1 MKHCIACGK
10 ILPETSLFKLSSA
23 PASAQ
28 DIPDETQLKEDRG
41 VELSLHQCEGC
52 GLVQFVCEPVAYYRD
67 VIRAGG
73 GSSTM
78 EELRTGQYRHLIETY
93 HLEGKTFLEAGCGR
107 GEFLKFLQKFPIEIY
122 GMEHKADLVR
132 TAQSEG
138 LFVWREFPEREDQ
151 QFGHSPEASMLPE
164 SGWSVPEKPFDVFLS
179 FNFLEHQ
186 PRPDIMLKAIRNNL
200 AEDGMGLVTVPSLE
214 YILEKGS
221 YYELIRDHIAYYTFD
236 TLRALLNHCGFEV
249 LEEEMVNRDTL
260 SMIVRK
266 TALPKETSGTR
277 KQENGEES
285 PDAGSEIGNESRKR
299 NGKAGAV
306 GAAGIIA
313 PLTDGYKIVTGEVN
327 NLTERLSRDKKRLA
341 MWGASHQGFT
351 LASTSGLGEHLAYI
365 IDSAPFKQGR
375 FAPASHVPIVAPDH
389 YFADPV
395 DAILI
400 VAPGYTDEIAGI
412 IRKKFGEKVEVMT
425 LRTNRIEKMYS

>member
-10 ILPETSLFKLSSA
+10 ILPEKSLFELTSA

-28 DIPDETQLKEDRG
+28 DIPDAKEVQSDKG
-41 VELSLHQCEGC
+41 VTLHLHQCSGC
-52 GLVQFVCEPVAYYRD
+52 GLVQFDCEPVAYYRD

-78 EELRTGQYRHLIETY
+78 RELRTTQYRHLIETY
-93 HLEGKTFLEAGCGR
+93 HLEGKTFFEAGCGR
-107 GEFLKFLQKFPIEIY
+107 GEFLKFLQEFPVEIY
-122 GMEHKADLVR
+122 GMEHKADLVEM
-132 TAQSEG
+132 AQKEG
-138 LFVWREFPEREDQ
+138 LRVWREFPEREDQ
-151 QFGHSPEASMLPE
+151 RFGHSPEASMLPE
-164 SGWSVPEKPFDVFLS
+164 GGWSVPEKPFDVFLS

-186 PRPDIMLKAIRNNL
+186 PRPDVMLKAIWNNL
-200 AEDGMGLVTVPSLE
+200 EEDGMGLVTVPSLE

-249 LEEEMVNRDTL
+249 LEEEMINRDTL

-266 TALPKETSGTR
+266 TRMPEQGGDTDET
-277 KQENGEES
+277 
-285 PDAGSEIGNESRKR
+285 
-299 NGKAGAV
+299 KAGAL
-306 GAAGIIA
+306 ADTNIIA
-313 PLTDGYKIVTGEVN
+313 PLTEGHEIVTGEVHA
-327 NLTERLSRDKKRLA
+327 LIERLVREGKRLA

-351 LASTSGLGEHLAYI
+351 LASTSELGAHLAYI

-389 YFADPV
+389 YFEDPV
-395 DAILI
+395 DAVLI

-412 IRKKFGEKVEVMT
+412 IKTRFGENVEAMT
-425 LRTNRIEKMYS
+425 LRTNRIEHL

>member
-10 ILPETSLFKLSSA
+10 ILPETSLFELSSA

-28 DIPDETQLKEDRG
+28 DIPDAVQLKTDQG
-41 VELSLHQCEGC
+41 VALSLHQCKSC

-78 EELRTGQYRHLIETY
+78 EELRTTQYRHLIETY

-107 GEFLKFLQKFPIEIY
+107 GEFLKFLQKFPVEIY
-122 GMEHKADLVR
+122 GMEHKEDLVK

-138 LFVWREFPEREDQ
+138 LRVWREFPEREDQ
-151 QFGHSPEASMLPE
+151 HFGHSSETSMLPE

-200 AEDGMGLVTVPSLE
+200 AENGMGLVTVPSLE

-249 LEEEMVNRDTL
+249 LEEEMINRDTL

-266 TALPKETSGTR
+266 TALPENRTEGTSELKPAVSIAVEDLAKETAR
-277 KQENGEES
+277 GEAETT
-285 PDAGSEIGNESRKR
+285 D
-299 NGKAGAV
+299 
-306 GAAGIIA
+306 IIA
-313 PLTDGYKIVTGEVN
+313 PLTEGYKIVTGEVN
-327 NLTERLSRDKKRLA
+327 TLIERLSREGKRLA

-351 LASTSGLGEHLAYI
+351 LASTSGLGGHLAYI

-375 FAPASHVPIVAPDH
+375 FAPASHVPIVAPEH
-389 YFADPV
+389 YFEDPV

-412 IRKKFGEKVEVMT
+412 IKNRFGKQVEVMT
-425 LRTNRIEKMYS
+425 LRTNRIECL

>member
-10 ILPETSLFKLSSA
+10 LLPEQSLFELTSA

-28 DIPDETQLKEDRG
+28 DIPDAKEVQQDEG
-41 VELSLHQCEGC
+41 VTLHLRQCGGC
-52 GLVQFVCEPVAYYRD
+52 GLVQFDCEPVSYYRD

-78 EELRTGQYRHLIETY
+78 RELRTSQYRHLIETY
-93 HLEGKTFLEAGCGR
+93 HLEGKTFFEAGCGR
-107 GEFLKFLQKFPIEIY
+107 GEFLKFLQEFPVEIY
-122 GMEHKADLVR
+122 GMEHKADLVE
-132 TAQSEG
+132 TAQAEG
-138 LFVWREFPEREDQ
+138 LHVWREFPEREDQ
-151 QFGHSPEASMLPE
+151 RFGHSPEASMLQE

-186 PRPDIMLKAIRNNL
+186 PRPDVMLKAIWNNL

-214 YILEKGS
+214 YILEKES

-249 LEEEMVNRDTL
+249 LEEEMINGDTL
-260 SMIVRK
+260 SMVVRK
-266 TALPKETSGTR
+266 TAMPETDADVSAAGSVQSGTP
-277 KQENGEES
+277 S
-285 PDAGSEIGNESRKR
+285 
-299 NGKAGAV
+299 GAT
-306 GAAGIIA
+306 IIA
-313 PLTDGYKIVTGEVN
+313 PLTEGYKIVTGEVRA
-327 NLTERLSRDKKRLA
+327 LTDRLVREGRRLA

-351 LASTSGLGEHLAYI
+351 LASTSELGEHLAYI

-389 YFADPV
+389 YFEDPV
-395 DAILI
+395 DAVLI

-412 IRKKFGEKVEVMT
+412 IKTKFGEKVETMT
-425 LRTNRIEKMYS
+425 LRTNRIEHL

>member
-1 MKHCIACGK
+1 MKHCIACGR
-10 ILPETSLFKLSSA
+10 ILPETSLFELTSA

-28 DIPDETQLKEDRG
+28 DIPDAKEVQNDEG
-41 VELSLHQCEGC
+41 VTLHLRQCGCC
-52 GLVQFVCEPVAYYRD
+52 GLVQFDCEPVSYYRD

-78 EELRTGQYRHLIETY
+78 RELRTSQYRHLIEPY
-93 HLEGKTFLEAGCGR
+93 HLEGKTFFEAGCGR
-107 GEFLKFLQKFPIEIY
+107 GEFLKFLQEFPVEIY
-122 GMEHKADLVR
+122 GMEHKADLVEMAR
-132 TAQSEG
+132 KEG
-138 LFVWREFPEREDQ
+138 LRVWREFPEREDQ
-151 QFGHSPEASMLPE
+151 RFGHSPEASMLPE

-186 PRPDIMLKAIRNNL
+186 PRPDVMLKAIWNNL

-214 YILEKGS
+214 YILEKES

-249 LEEEMVNRDTL
+249 LEEEMINRDTL

-266 TALPKETSGTR
+266 TAMPETDADVSAAGSVQSGTP
-277 KQENGEES
+277 S
-285 PDAGSEIGNESRKR
+285 
-299 NGKAGAV
+299 GAT
-306 GAAGIIA
+306 IIA
-313 PLTDGYKIVTGEVN
+313 PLTEGYKIVTGEVRA
-327 NLTERLSRDKKRLA
+327 LTDRLVREGRRLA

-351 LASTSGLGEHLAYI
+351 LASTSELGEHLAYI

-389 YFADPV
+389 YFEDPV
-395 DAILI
+395 DAVLI

-412 IRKKFGEKVEVMT
+412 IKTKFGEKVETMT
-425 LRTNRIEKMYS
+425 LSTNRIEHL

>member
-10 ILPETSLFKLSSA
+10 LLPEQSLFELTSA

-28 DIPDETQLKEDRG
+28 DIPDAKEVQQDEG
-41 VELSLHQCEGC
+41 VTLHLRQCGCC
-52 GLVQFVCEPVAYYRD
+52 GLVQFDCEPVPYYRD

-78 EELRTGQYRHLIETY
+78 RELRTSQYRHLIEIY
-93 HLEGKTFLEAGCGR
+93 HLEGKTFFEAGCGR
-107 GEFLKFLQKFPIEIY
+107 GEFLKFLQEFPVEIY
-122 GMEHKADLVR
+122 GMEHKADLVE
-132 TAQSEG
+132 TAQAEG
-138 LFVWREFPEREDQ
+138 LHVWREFPEREDQ
-151 QFGHSPEASMLPE
+151 RFGHSPEASMLQE

-186 PRPDIMLKAIRNNL
+186 PRPDVMLKAIWNNL

-214 YILEKGS
+214 YILEKES

-249 LEEEMVNRDTL
+249 LEEEMINRDTL
-260 SMIVRK
+260 SMVVRK
-266 TALPKETSGTR
+266 TAMPETDADISAAGSVQSGTP
-277 KQENGEES
+277 S
-285 PDAGSEIGNESRKR
+285 
-299 NGKAGAV
+299 GAT
-306 GAAGIIA
+306 IIA
-313 PLTDGYKIVTGEVN
+313 PLTEGYKIVTGEVRA
-327 NLTERLSRDKKRLA
+327 LTDRLVREGRRLA

-351 LASTSGLGEHLAYI
+351 LASTSELGEHLAYI

-389 YFADPV
+389 YFEDPV
-395 DAILI
+395 DAVLI

-412 IRKKFGEKVEVMT
+412 IKTKFGEKVETMT
-425 LRTNRIEKMYS
+425 LRTNRIEHL

>member
-1 MKHCIACGK
+1 MKHCIACGR
-10 ILPETSLFKLSSA
+10 ILPETSLFELTSA

-28 DIPDETQLKEDRG
+28 DIPDAKEVQNDEG
-41 VELSLHQCEGC
+41 VTLHLRQCSSC
-52 GLVQFVCEPVAYYRD
+52 GLVQFDCEPVAYYRD

-78 EELRTGQYRHLIETY
+78 RELRASQYRHLIETY

-107 GEFLKFLQKFPIEIY
+107 GEFLKFLQEFPVEIY
-122 GMEHKADLVR
+122 GMEHKADLVE
-132 TAQSEG
+132 TARKEG
-138 LFVWREFPEREDQ
+138 LRVWREFPEREDQ
-151 QFGHSPEASMLPE
+151 RFGHSPEASMLPE

-186 PRPDIMLKAIRNNL
+186 PRPDIMLKAIWNNL

-249 LEEEMVNRDTL
+249 LEEEMINRDTL

-266 TALPKETSGTR
+266 TAMPETDA
-277 KQENGEES
+277 
-285 PDAGSEIGNESRKR
+285 DAGAEG
-299 NGKAGAV
+299 V
-306 GAAGIIA
+306 GAMTADASIIA
-313 PLTDGYKIVTGEVN
+313 PLTEGYEIVTAEVRA
-327 NLTERLSRDKKRLA
+327 LTDRLAREGKCLA

-351 LASTSGLGEHLAYI
+351 LASTSELGKHLAYI

-375 FAPASHVPIVAPDH
+375 FAPASHVPIMAPDH
-389 YFADPV
+389 YFEEPV
-395 DAILI
+395 DAVLI

-412 IRKKFGEKVEVMT
+412 IKTRFGGKVETMT
-425 LRTNRIEKMYS
+425 LRTNRIEHL

>member
-10 ILPETSLFKLSSA
+10 ILPEKSLFNLKNA

-28 DIPDETQLKEDRG
+28 DIPDVDEVKDDQGITLQ
-41 VELSLHQCEGC
+41 LHQCSGC
-52 GLVQFVCEPVAYYRD
+52 GLVQFDYEPVAYYRD

-78 EELRTGQYRHLIETY
+78 RELRTSQYRHLIETY

-107 GEFLKFLQKFPIEIY
+107 GEFLKFLQEFPVEIY
-122 GMEHKADLVR
+122 GMEHKADLVAA
-132 TAQSEG
+132 AQADG
-138 LFVWREFPEREDQ
+138 LRVWREFPEREDQ
-151 QFGHSPEASMLPE
+151 KFGHSGEASMLPE
-164 SGWSVPEKPFDVFLS
+164 RGWSVPEKPFDVFLS

-186 PRPDIMLKAIRNNL
+186 PRPDVMLKAIWNNL

-214 YILEKGS
+214 YILEKES

-249 LEEEMVNRDTL
+249 LEEEMINRDTL

-266 TALPKETSGTR
+266 TAMPEASAESAGDR
-277 KQENGEES
+277 KVVA
-285 PDAGSEIGNESRKR
+285 DCAR
-299 NGKAGAV
+299 AD
-306 GAAGIIA
+306 AGIIA
-313 PLTDGYKIVTGEVN
+313 PLMEGHEIVTAEVRA
-327 NLTERLSRDKKRLA
+327 LTGRLAREGKRLA

-351 LASTSGLGEHLAYI
+351 LASTSELGKHLAYI

-375 FAPASHVPIVAPDH
+375 FAPASHVPIVPPDH
-389 YFADPV
+389 YFEEPV
-395 DAILI
+395 DAVLI

-412 IRKKFGEKVEVMT
+412 IKTRFGGKVEIMT
-425 LRTNRIEKMYS
+425 LRTNRIEHL

>member
-1 MKHCIACGK
+1 MKHCIACGR
-10 ILPETSLFKLSSA
+10 ILPETSLFELTSA

-28 DIPDETQLKEDRG
+28 DIPDAKEVQNDEG
-41 VELSLHQCEGC
+41 VNLHLRQCSGC
-52 GLVQFVCEPVAYYRD
+52 GLVQFDCEPVAYYRD

-78 EELRTGQYRHLIETY
+78 RELRASQYRHLIETY
-93 HLEGKTFLEAGCGR
+93 HLEGKTFFEAGCGR
-107 GEFLKFLQKFPIEIY
+107 GEFLKFLQEFPVEIY
-122 GMEHKADLVR
+122 GMEHKADLVE
-132 TAQSEG
+132 TARKEG
-138 LFVWREFPEREDQ
+138 LRVWREFPEREDQ
-151 QFGHSPEASMLPE
+151 RFGHSPEASMLPE

-186 PRPDIMLKAIRNNL
+186 PRPDIMLKAIWNNL

-249 LEEEMVNRDTL
+249 LEEEMINRDTL

-266 TALPKETSGTR
+266 TAMPETDA
-277 KQENGEES
+277 
-285 PDAGSEIGNESRKR
+285 DAGAEG
-299 NGKAGAV
+299 V
-306 GAAGIIA
+306 GAMTADASIIA
-313 PLTDGYKIVTGEVN
+313 PLTEGYEIVTAEVRA
-327 NLTERLSRDKKRLA
+327 LTDRLAREGKRLA

-351 LASTSGLGEHLAYI
+351 LASTSELGKHLAYI

-375 FAPASHVPIVAPDH
+375 FAPASHVPIMAPDH
-389 YFADPV
+389 YFEEPV
-395 DAILI
+395 DAVLI

-412 IRKKFGEKVEVMT
+412 IKTRFGGKVEIMT
-425 LRTNRIEKMYS
+425 LRTNRIEHL

>member
-1 MKHCIACGK
+1 MKHCIACGR
-10 ILPETSLFKLSSA
+10 ILPETSLFELTSA

-28 DIPDETQLKEDRG
+28 DIPDAKEVQNDEG
-41 VELSLHQCEGC
+41 VTLHLRQCSGC
-52 GLVQFVCEPVAYYRD
+52 GLVQFDCEPVAYYRD

-78 EELRTGQYRHLIETY
+78 RELRTSQYRHLIETY
-93 HLEGKTFLEAGCGR
+93 HLEGKTFFEAGCGR
-107 GEFLKFLQKFPIEIY
+107 GEFLKFLQEFPVEIY
-122 GMEHKADLVR
+122 GMEHKADLVE
-132 TAQSEG
+132 TAQAEG
-138 LFVWREFPEREDQ
+138 LHVWREFPEREDQ
-151 QFGHSPEASMLPE
+151 RFGHSPEASMLQE

-186 PRPDIMLKAIRNNL
+186 PRPDIMLKAIWNNL

-249 LEEEMVNRDTL
+249 LEEEMINRDTL
-260 SMIVRK
+260 SMVVRK
-266 TALPKETSGTR
+266 TAMPET
-277 KQENGEES
+277 
-285 PDAGSEIGNESRKR
+285 DADASAEG
-299 NGKAGAV
+299 V
-306 GAAGIIA
+306 GAMTADASIIA
-313 PLTDGYKIVTGEVN
+313 PLTEGYEIVTAEVRA
-327 NLTERLSRDKKRLA
+327 LTDRLAREGKRLA

-351 LASTSGLGEHLAYI
+351 LASTSELGKHLAYI

-375 FAPASHVPIVAPDH
+375 FAPASHVPIMAPDH
-389 YFADPV
+389 YFEEPV
-395 DAILI
+395 DAVLI

-412 IRKKFGEKVEVMT
+412 IKTRFGKKVETMT
-425 LRTNRIEKMYS
+425 LRTNRIEHL

>member
-1 MKHCIACGK
+1 MKHCIACGR
-10 ILPETSLFKLSSA
+10 ILPETSLFELTSA

-28 DIPDETQLKEDRG
+28 DIPDAKEVQNDEG
-41 VELSLHQCEGC
+41 VTLHLRQCSGC
-52 GLVQFVCEPVAYYRD
+52 GLVQFDCEPVAYYRD

-78 EELRTGQYRHLIETY
+78 RELRASQYRHLIETY
-93 HLEGKTFLEAGCGR
+93 HLEGKTFFEAGCGR
-107 GEFLKFLQKFPIEIY
+107 GEFLKFLQEFPVEIY
-122 GMEHKADLVR
+122 GMEHKADLVEMAR
-132 TAQSEG
+132 KEG
-138 LFVWREFPEREDQ
+138 LRVWREFPEREDQ
-151 QFGHSPEASMLPE
+151 RFGHSPEASMLPE

-186 PRPDIMLKAIRNNL
+186 PRPDIMLKAIWNNL

-249 LEEEMVNRDTL
+249 LEEEMINRDTL

-266 TALPKETSGTR
+266 MAMPETDA
-277 KQENGEES
+277 
-285 PDAGSEIGNESRKR
+285 DAGAEG
-299 NGKAGAV
+299 V
-306 GAAGIIA
+306 GAMTADASIIA
-313 PLTDGYKIVTGEVN
+313 PLTEGYEIVTAEVRA
-327 NLTERLSRDKKRLA
+327 LTDRLAREGKRLA

-351 LASTSGLGEHLAYI
+351 LASTSELGKHLAYI

-375 FAPASHVPIVAPDH
+375 FAPASHVPIMAPDH
-389 YFADPV
+389 YFEEPV
-395 DAILI
+395 DAVLI

-412 IRKKFGEKVEVMT
+412 IKTRFGGKVETMT
-425 LRTNRIEKMYS
+425 LRTNRIEHL

>member
-1 MKHCIACGK
+1 MKHCIACGR
-10 ILPETSLFKLSSA
+10 ILPETSLFELTSA

-28 DIPDETQLKEDRG
+28 DIPDAKEVQNDEG
-41 VELSLHQCEGC
+41 VTLHLRQCSGC
-52 GLVQFVCEPVAYYRD
+52 GLVQFDCEPVAYYRD

-78 EELRTGQYRHLIETY
+78 RELRASQYRHLIETY
-93 HLEGKTFLEAGCGR
+93 HLEGKTFFEAGCGR
-107 GEFLKFLQKFPIEIY
+107 GEFLKFLQEFPVEIY
-122 GMEHKADLVR
+122 GMEHKADLVEMAR
-132 TAQSEG
+132 KEG
-138 LFVWREFPEREDQ
+138 LRVWREFPGREDQ
-151 QFGHSPEASMLPE
+151 RFGHSPEASMLPE

-186 PRPDIMLKAIRNNL
+186 PRPDIMLKAIWNNL

-249 LEEEMVNRDTL
+249 LEEEMINRDTL
-260 SMIVRK
+260 SMVVRK
-266 TALPKETSGTR
+266 MAMPETDA
-277 KQENGEES
+277 
-285 PDAGSEIGNESRKR
+285 DAGVKG
-299 NGKAGAV
+299 AGV
-306 GAAGIIA
+306 SIIA
-313 PLTDGYKIVTGEVN
+313 PLREGYEIVTAEVRA
-327 NLTERLSRDKKRLA
+327 LTERLAREGKRLA

-351 LASTSGLGEHLAYI
+351 LASTSELGKHLAYI

-375 FAPASHVPIVAPDH
+375 FAPASHVPIMAPDH
-389 YFADPV
+389 YFEEPV
-395 DAILI
+395 DAVLI

-412 IRKKFGEKVEVMT
+412 IKTRFGGKVETMT
-425 LRTNRIEKMYS
+425 LRTNRIEHL

>member
-10 ILPETSLFKLSSA
+10 LLPEQSLFELTSA

-28 DIPDETQLKEDRG
+28 DIPDAKEVQQDEG
-41 VELSLHQCEGC
+41 VTLHLRQCGCC
-52 GLVQFVCEPVAYYRD
+52 GLVQFDCEPVSYYRD

-78 EELRTGQYRHLIETY
+78 RELRTSQYRHLIETY
-93 HLEGKTFLEAGCGR
+93 HLEGKTFFEAGCGR
-107 GEFLKFLQKFPIEIY
+107 GEFLKFLQEFPVEIY
-122 GMEHKADLVR
+122 GMEHKADLVE
-132 TAQSEG
+132 TAQAEG
-138 LFVWREFPEREDQ
+138 LHVWREFPEREDQ
-151 QFGHSPEASMLPE
+151 RFGHSPEASMLQE

-186 PRPDIMLKAIRNNL
+186 PRPDVMLKAIWNNL

-214 YILEKGS
+214 YILEKES

-249 LEEEMVNRDTL
+249 LEEEMINRDTL
-260 SMIVRK
+260 SMVVRK
-266 TALPKETSGTR
+266 TAMPETDADVSAAGSAQSGTP
-277 KQENGEES
+277 S
-285 PDAGSEIGNESRKR
+285 
-299 NGKAGAV
+299 GAT
-306 GAAGIIA
+306 IIA
-313 PLTDGYKIVTGEVN
+313 PLTEGYKIVTGEVRA
-327 NLTERLSRDKKRLA
+327 LTDRLVREGRRLA

-351 LASTSGLGEHLAYI
+351 LASTSELGEHLAYI

-389 YFADPV
+389 YFEDPV
-395 DAILI
+395 DAVLI

-412 IRKKFGEKVEVMT
+412 IKTKFGEKVETMT
-425 LRTNRIEKMYS
+425 LRTNRIEHL

>member
-10 ILPETSLFKLSSA
+10 LLPEQSLFELTSA

-28 DIPDETQLKEDRG
+28 DIPDAKEVQQDEG
-41 VELSLHQCEGC
+41 VTLHLRQCGGC
-52 GLVQFVCEPVAYYRD
+52 GLVQFDCEPVSYYRD

-78 EELRTGQYRHLIETY
+78 RELRTSQYRHLIETY
-93 HLEGKTFLEAGCGR
+93 HLEGKTFFEAGCGR
-107 GEFLKFLQKFPIEIY
+107 GEFLKFLQEFPVEIY
-122 GMEHKADLVR
+122 GMEHKADLVE
-132 TAQSEG
+132 TAQAEG
-138 LFVWREFPEREDQ
+138 LHVWREFPEREDQ
-151 QFGHSPEASMLPE
+151 RFGRSPEASMLQE

-186 PRPDIMLKAIRNNL
+186 PRPDVMLKAIWNNL

-214 YILEKGS
+214 YILEKES

-249 LEEEMVNRDTL
+249 LEEEMINRDTL

-266 TALPKETSGTR
+266 TAMPETDADISAAGSVQSGTP
-277 KQENGEES
+277 S
-285 PDAGSEIGNESRKR
+285 
-299 NGKAGAV
+299 GAT
-306 GAAGIIA
+306 IIA
-313 PLTDGYKIVTGEVN
+313 PLTEGYKIVTGEVRA
-327 NLTERLSRDKKRLA
+327 LTDRLVREGRRLA

-351 LASTSGLGEHLAYI
+351 LASTSELGEHLAYI

-389 YFADPV
+389 YFEDPV
-395 DAILI
+395 DAVLI

-412 IRKKFGEKVEVMT
+412 IKTKFGEKVETMT
-425 LRTNRIEKMYS
+425 LRTNRIEHL

>member
-23 PASAQ
+23 PSSAQ
-28 DIPDETQLKEDRG
+28 NIPDEMQLKEDRG
-41 VELSLHQCEGC
+41 VELSLHQCESC

-78 EELRTGQYRHLIETY
+78 EALRTGQYRHLIETY

-107 GEFLKFLQKFPIEIY
+107 GEFLKFLQKFPVEIY
-122 GMEHKADLVR
+122 GMEHKEDLVR

-138 LFVWREFPEREDQ
+138 LRVWREFPEREDQ
-151 QFGHSPEASMLPE
+151 QFGHSPESSMLPE
-164 SGWSVPEKPFDVFLS
+164 FGWSVPEKPFDVFLS

-186 PRPDIMLKAIRNNL
+186 PRPDIMLKAIHNNL

-266 TALPKETSGTR
+266 TALSKEDSGTR
-277 KQENGEES
+277 KQKNGE
-285 PDAGSEIGNESRKR
+285 D
-299 NGKAGAV
+299 
-306 GAAGIIA
+306 IIA
-313 PLTDGYKIVTGEVN
+313 PLTEGYKIVTGEVKK
-327 NLTERLSRDKKRLA
+327 LTERLSREGKRLA

-365 IDSAPFKQGR
+365 IDSATFKQGR

-412 IRKKFGEKVEVMT
+412 IRKKFGEQVEVMT

>member
-1 MKHCIACGK
+1 MKHCIACGR
-10 ILPETSLFKLSSA
+10 ILPETSLFELTSA

-28 DIPDETQLKEDRG
+28 DIPDAKEVQNDEG
-41 VELSLHQCEGC
+41 VTLHLRQCSGC
-52 GLVQFVCEPVAYYRD
+52 GLVQFDCEPVAYYRD

-78 EELRTGQYRHLIETY
+78 RELRASQYRHLIETY

-107 GEFLKFLQKFPIEIY
+107 GEFLKFLQEFPVEIY
-122 GMEHKADLVR
+122 GMEHKADLVE
-132 TAQSEG
+132 TARKEG
-138 LFVWREFPEREDQ
+138 LRVWREFPEREDQ
-151 QFGHSPEASMLPE
+151 RFGHSPEASMLPE

-186 PRPDIMLKAIRNNL
+186 PRPDIMLKAIWNNL

-249 LEEEMVNRDTL
+249 LEEEMINRDTL

-266 TALPKETSGTR
+266 TAMPETDA
-277 KQENGEES
+277 
-285 PDAGSEIGNESRKR
+285 DAGAEG
-299 NGKAGAV
+299 V
-306 GAAGIIA
+306 GAMTADASIIA
-313 PLTDGYKIVTGEVN
+313 PLTEGYEIVTAEVRA
-327 NLTERLSRDKKRLA
+327 LTDRLAREGKRLA

-351 LASTSGLGEHLAYI
+351 LASTSELGKHLAYI

-375 FAPASHVPIVAPDH
+375 FAPASHVPIMAPDH
-389 YFADPV
+389 YFEEPV
-395 DAILI
+395 DAVLI

-412 IRKKFGEKVEVMT
+412 IKTRFGGKVEIMT
-425 LRTNRIEKMYS
+425 LRTNRIEHL

>member
-10 ILPETSLFKLSSA
+10 ILPKKSLFNLVSA

-28 DIPDETQLKEDRG
+28 DIPDAKEVQKDQG
-41 VELSLHQCEGC
+41 ITLQLHQCSGC
-52 GLVQFVCEPVAYYRD
+52 GLVQFDCEPVPYYRD

-78 EELRTGQYRHLIETY
+78 RELRTSQYRHLMETY

-107 GEFLKFLQKFPIEIY
+107 GEFLKFLQEFPVKIY
-122 GMEHKADLVR
+122 GMEHKEDLVKI
-132 TAQSEG
+132 AQSEG

-151 QFGHSPEASMLPE
+151 RFGHSKETSMLPE
-164 SGWSVPEKPFDVFLS
+164 NGACVPEKPFDVFLS

-186 PRPDIMLKAIRNNL
+186 PRPDVMLKAIWHNL
-200 AEDGMGLVTVPSLE
+200 ADDGMGLVTVPSLE

-221 YYELIRDHIAYYTFD
+221 YYELIRDHLAYYTFD
-236 TLRALLNHCGFEV
+236 TLRALLQRCGFEV

-266 TALPKETSGTR
+266 TAMPEENVPFKAEGEGVAETVCD
-277 KQENGEES
+277 ES
-285 PDAGSEIGNESRKR
+285 
-299 NGKAGAV
+299 
-306 GAAGIIA
+306 IIA
-313 PLTDGYKIVTGEVN
+313 PLKEGYEVVTEEIHS
-327 NLTERLSRDKKRLA
+327 LKDRLAKDNKRLA

-351 LASTSGLGEHLAYI
+351 LASTSGLGESLAYI

-375 FAPASHVPIVAPDH
+375 FAPASKVPIVAPEH
-389 YFADPV
+389 YFEDPV

-412 IRKKFGEKVEVMT
+412 IKTRFGGQVEVMT
-425 LRTNRIEKMYS
+425 LRTNRIELL

>member
-10 ILPETSLFKLSSA
+10 LLPEQSLFELTSA

-28 DIPDETQLKEDRG
+28 DIPDAKEVQQDEG
-41 VELSLHQCEGC
+41 VTLHLRQCGGC
-52 GLVQFVCEPVAYYRD
+52 GLVQFDCEPVSYYRD

-78 EELRTGQYRHLIETY
+78 RELRTSQYRHLIETY
-93 HLEGKTFLEAGCGR
+93 HLEGKTFFEAGCGR
-107 GEFLKFLQKFPIEIY
+107 GEFLKFLQEFPVEIY
-122 GMEHKADLVR
+122 GMEHKADLVE
-132 TAQSEG
+132 TAQAEG
-138 LFVWREFPEREDQ
+138 LHVWREFPEREDQ
-151 QFGHSPEASMLPE
+151 RFGHSPEASMLQE

-186 PRPDIMLKAIRNNL
+186 PRPDVMLKAIWNNL

-214 YILEKGS
+214 YILEKES

-249 LEEEMVNRDTL
+249 LEEEMINGDTL
-260 SMIVRK
+260 SMVVRK
-266 TALPKETSGTR
+266 TAMPETDADISAAGSVQSGTP
-277 KQENGEES
+277 S
-285 PDAGSEIGNESRKR
+285 
-299 NGKAGAV
+299 GAT
-306 GAAGIIA
+306 IIA
-313 PLTDGYKIVTGEVN
+313 PLTEGYKIVTGEVRA
-327 NLTERLSRDKKRLA
+327 LTDRLVREGRRLA

-351 LASTSGLGEHLAYI
+351 LASTSELGEHLAYI

-389 YFADPV
+389 YFEDPV
-395 DAILI
+395 DAVLI

-412 IRKKFGEKVEVMT
+412 IKTKFGEKVETMT
-425 LRTNRIEKMYS
+425 LRTNRIEHL

>member
-1 MKHCIACGK
+1 MKHCIACGR
-10 ILPETSLFKLSSA
+10 ILPETSLFELTSA

-28 DIPDETQLKEDRG
+28 DIPDAKEVQNDEG
-41 VELSLHQCEGC
+41 VTLHLRQCSGC
-52 GLVQFVCEPVAYYRD
+52 GLVQFDCEPVAYYRD

-78 EELRTGQYRHLIETY
+78 RELRASQYRHLIETY
-93 HLEGKTFLEAGCGR
+93 HLEGKTFFEAGCGR
-107 GEFLKFLQKFPIEIY
+107 GEFLKFLQEFPVEIY
-122 GMEHKADLVR
+122 GMEHKADLVE
-132 TAQSEG
+132 TARKEG
-138 LFVWREFPEREDQ
+138 LRVWREFPEREDQ
-151 QFGHSPEASMLPE
+151 RFGHSPEASMLPE

-186 PRPDIMLKAIRNNL
+186 PRPDIMLKAIWNNL

-249 LEEEMVNRDTL
+249 LEEEMINRDTL

-266 TALPKETSGTR
+266 TAMPETDA
-277 KQENGEES
+277 
-285 PDAGSEIGNESRKR
+285 DAGAEG
-299 NGKAGAV
+299 V
-306 GAAGIIA
+306 GAMTADASIIA
-313 PLTDGYKIVTGEVN
+313 PLTEGYEIVTAEVRA
-327 NLTERLSRDKKRLA
+327 LTDRLAREGKRLA

-351 LASTSGLGEHLAYI
+351 LASTSELGKHLAYI

-375 FAPASHVPIVAPDH
+375 FAPASHVPIMAPDH
-389 YFADPV
+389 YFEEPV
-395 DAILI
+395 DAVLI

-412 IRKKFGEKVEVMT
+412 IKTRFGGKVETMT
-425 LRTNRIEKMYS
+425 LRTNRIEHL

>member
-1 MKHCIACGK
+1 MKHCIACGR
-10 ILPETSLFKLSSA
+10 ILPETSLFELTSA

-28 DIPDETQLKEDRG
+28 DIPDAKEVQNDEG
-41 VELSLHQCEGC
+41 VTLHLRQCGGC
-52 GLVQFVCEPVAYYRD
+52 GLVQFDCEPVAYYRD

-78 EELRTGQYRHLIETY
+78 RELRASQYRHLIETY
-93 HLEGKTFLEAGCGR
+93 HLEGKTFFEAGCGR
-107 GEFLKFLQKFPIEIY
+107 GEFLKFLQEFPVEIY
-122 GMEHKADLVR
+122 GMEHKADLVEMAR
-132 TAQSEG
+132 KEG
-138 LFVWREFPEREDQ
+138 LRVWREFPEREDQ
-151 QFGHSPEASMLPE
+151 RFGHSPEASMLPE

-186 PRPDIMLKAIRNNL
+186 PRPDIMLKAIWNNL

-249 LEEEMVNRDTL
+249 LEEEMINRDTL
-260 SMIVRK
+260 SMVVRK
-266 TALPKETSGTR
+266 TAMPET
-277 KQENGEES
+277 
-285 PDAGSEIGNESRKR
+285 DADASAEG
-299 NGKAGAV
+299 V
-306 GAAGIIA
+306 GAMTADASIIA
-313 PLTDGYKIVTGEVN
+313 PLTEGYEIVTAEVRA
-327 NLTERLSRDKKRLA
+327 LTDRLAREGKRLA

-351 LASTSGLGEHLAYI
+351 LASTSELGKHLAYI

-375 FAPASHVPIVAPDH
+375 FAPASHVPIMAPDH
-389 YFADPV
+389 YFEEPV
-395 DAILI
+395 DAVLI

-412 IRKKFGEKVEVMT
+412 IKTRFGEKVEVMT
-425 LRTNRIEKMYS
+425 LRTNRIEHL

>member
-10 ILPETSLFKLSSA
+10 LLPEQSLFELTSA

-28 DIPDETQLKEDRG
+28 DIPDAKEVQQDEG
-41 VELSLHQCEGC
+41 VTLHLRQCGCC
-52 GLVQFVCEPVAYYRD
+52 GLVQFDCEPVSYYRD

-78 EELRTGQYRHLIETY
+78 RELRTSQYRHLIETY
-93 HLEGKTFLEAGCGR
+93 HLEGKTFFEAGGGR
-107 GEFLKFLQKFPIEIY
+107 GEFLKFLQEFPVEIY
-122 GMEHKADLVR
+122 GMEHKADLVE
-132 TAQSEG
+132 TAQAEG
-138 LFVWREFPEREDQ
+138 LHVWREFPEREDQ
-151 QFGHSPEASMLPE
+151 RFGHSPEASMLQE

-186 PRPDIMLKAIRNNL
+186 PRPDVMLKAIWNNL

-214 YILEKGS
+214 YILEKES

-249 LEEEMVNRDTL
+249 LEEEMINRDTL
-260 SMIVRK
+260 SMVVRK
-266 TALPKETSGTR
+266 TAMPETDADVSAAGSVQSGTP
-277 KQENGEES
+277 S
-285 PDAGSEIGNESRKR
+285 
-299 NGKAGAV
+299 GAT
-306 GAAGIIA
+306 IIA
-313 PLTDGYKIVTGEVN
+313 PLTEGYKIVTGEVRA
-327 NLTERLSRDKKRLA
+327 LTDRLVREGRRLA

-351 LASTSGLGEHLAYI
+351 LASTSELGKHLAYI

-389 YFADPV
+389 YFEDPV
-395 DAILI
+395 DAVLI

-412 IRKKFGEKVEVMT
+412 IKTRFGGKVEIMT
-425 LRTNRIEKMYS
+425 LRTNRIEHL

>member
-10 ILPETSLFKLSSA
+10 LLPEQSLFELTSA

-28 DIPDETQLKEDRG
+28 DIPDAKEVQQDEG
-41 VELSLHQCEGC
+41 VTLHLRQCGGC
-52 GLVQFVCEPVAYYRD
+52 GLVQFDCEPVSYYRD

-78 EELRTGQYRHLIETY
+78 RELRTSQYRHLIETY
-93 HLEGKTFLEAGCGR
+93 HLEGKTFFEAGCGR
-107 GEFLKFLQKFPIEIY
+107 GEFLKFLQEFPVEIY
-122 GMEHKADLVR
+122 GMEHKADLVE
-132 TAQSEG
+132 TAQAEE
-138 LFVWREFPEREDQ
+138 LHVWREFPEREDQ
-151 QFGHSPEASMLPE
+151 RFGHSPEASMLQE

-186 PRPDIMLKAIRNNL
+186 PRPDVMLKAIWNNL

-214 YILEKGS
+214 YILEKES

-249 LEEEMVNRDTL
+249 LEEEMINRDTL
-260 SMIVRK
+260 SMVVRK
-266 TALPKETSGTR
+266 TAMPETDADISAAGSVQSGTP
-277 KQENGEES
+277 S
-285 PDAGSEIGNESRKR
+285 
-299 NGKAGAV
+299 GAT
-306 GAAGIIA
+306 IIA
-313 PLTDGYKIVTGEVN
+313 PLTEGYKIVTGEVRA
-327 NLTERLSRDKKRLA
+327 LTDRLVRKGRRLA

-351 LASTSGLGEHLAYI
+351 LASTSELGEHLAYI

-389 YFADPV
+389 YFEDPV
-395 DAILI
+395 DAVLI

-412 IRKKFGEKVEVMT
+412 IKTKFGEKVETMT
-425 LRTNRIEKMYS
+425 LRTNRIEHL

>member
-1 MKHCIACGK
+1 MKHCIACGR
-10 ILPETSLFKLSSA
+10 ILPETSLFELTSA

-28 DIPDETQLKEDRG
+28 DIPDAKEVQNDEG
-41 VELSLHQCEGC
+41 VTLHLRHCGGC
-52 GLVQFVCEPVAYYRD
+52 GLVQFDCEPVAYYRD

-78 EELRTGQYRHLIETY
+78 RELRASQYRHLIETY
-93 HLEGKTFLEAGCGR
+93 HLEGKTFFEAGCGR
-107 GEFLKFLQKFPIEIY
+107 GEFLKFLQEFPVEIY
-122 GMEHKADLVR
+122 GMEHKADLVE
-132 TAQSEG
+132 TARKEG
-138 LFVWREFPEREDQ
+138 LRVWREFPEREDQ
-151 QFGHSPEASMLPE
+151 RFGHSPEASMLPE

-186 PRPDIMLKAIRNNL
+186 PRPDIMLKAIWNNL

-249 LEEEMVNRDTL
+249 LEEEMINRDTL

-266 TALPKETSGTR
+266 TAMPET
-277 KQENGEES
+277 
-285 PDAGSEIGNESRKR
+285 DADASAEG
-299 NGKAGAV
+299 V
-306 GAAGIIA
+306 GAMTADASIIA
-313 PLTDGYKIVTGEVN
+313 PLTEGYEIVTAEVRA
-327 NLTERLSRDKKRLA
+327 LTDRLAREGKRLA

-351 LASTSGLGEHLAYI
+351 LASTSELGKHLAYI

-375 FAPASHVPIVAPDH
+375 FAPASHVPIMAPDH
-389 YFADPV
+389 YFEEPV
-395 DAILI
+395 DAVLI

-412 IRKKFGEKVEVMT
+412 IKTRFGEKVEVMT
-425 LRTNRIEKMYS
+425 LRTNRIEHL

>member
-1 MKHCIACGK
+1 MKHCIACGR
-10 ILPETSLFKLSSA
+10 ILPETSLFELTSA

-28 DIPDETQLKEDRG
+28 DIPDAKEVQNDEG
-41 VELSLHQCEGC
+41 VTLHLRQCSGC
-52 GLVQFVCEPVAYYRD
+52 GLVQFDCEPVAYYRD

-78 EELRTGQYRHLIETY
+78 RELRASQYLHLIETY

-107 GEFLKFLQKFPIEIY
+107 GEFLKFLQEFPVEIY
-122 GMEHKADLVR
+122 GMEHKADLVE
-132 TAQSEG
+132 TARKEG
-138 LFVWREFPEREDQ
+138 LRVWREFPEREDQ
-151 QFGHSPEASMLPE
+151 RFGHSPEASMLPE

-186 PRPDIMLKAIRNNL
+186 PRPDIMLKAIWNNL

-249 LEEEMVNRDTL
+249 LEEEMINRDTL

-266 TALPKETSGTR
+266 TAMPETDA
-277 KQENGEES
+277 
-285 PDAGSEIGNESRKR
+285 DAGAEG
-299 NGKAGAV
+299 V
-306 GAAGIIA
+306 GAMTADASIIA
-313 PLTDGYKIVTGEVN
+313 PLTEGYEIVTAEVRA
-327 NLTERLSRDKKRLA
+327 LTDRLAREGKRLA

-351 LASTSGLGEHLAYI
+351 LASTSELGKHLAYI

-375 FAPASHVPIVAPDH
+375 FAPASHVPIMAPDH
-389 YFADPV
+389 YFEEPV
-395 DAILI
+395 DAVLI

-412 IRKKFGEKVEVMT
+412 IKTRFGGKVETMT
-425 LRTNRIEKMYS
+425 LRTNRIEHL